1 MTEKC
6 FILFFDASMMTSKER
21 KNYRDFVKYLKS
33 VGYSAIQK
41 SVYLRYTCKNCS
53 FRDEQKKMVSNTPD
67 SIQVR
72 LLHLPVSY
80 FDEMCNI
87 NCDKVNFILRNTI
100 LCV

>member
-6 FILFFDASMMTSKER
+6 FVLFFDASMTTSKER

-33 VGYSAIQK
+33 VGYVAIQK
-41 SVYLRYTCKNCS
+41 SVYLRYTFKNFS
-53 FRDEQKKMVSNTPD
+53 FRDEQKRMISNTPC

-72 LLHLPVSY
+72 LMHLPVSY
-80 FDEMCNI
+80 FDDMCNI
-87 NCDKVNFILRNTI
+87 NCDKVNLILRTTI